1 MAASFIFGIGCLLMP
16 AFAMVINFKFSFLI
30 PFTETPYKPWRL
42 YVLMCGLPS
51 LISWLAVLNFPESPK
66 FTLKQGKQS
75 ETIEI
80 IKTVYSINTGKN
92 KNDLNII
99 SILDETTSIKSKYL
113 KDSKNIFKSMW
124 KQTAPIFMQPYLRNT
139 IIACIL
145 QFGILSTANGM
156 YIWFPYIVNKVA
168 MFTEANPSSRTRIC
182 DIIMSSKSS
191 NSSASTDCSEILDM
205 STFEIEFIFEFIY
218 LVGFFLLGLLINVIG
233 KITILIII
241 LIGCGIFGIITV
253 FVDIPIVSIYLFII
267 LLLVGLAVTVV
278 NAVSVDLYPTH
289 LRAMAVC
296 ITLMFGRIGSVF
308 GANMGAVLL
317 ETYCLTT
324 FFISGISL
332 IGKFY
337 KLIDLIDKT

>member
-16 AFAMVINFKFSFLI
+16 AFAMVINLKLFFKI

-51 LISWLAVLNFPESPK
+51 LISWLALLKFPESPK
-66 FTLKQGKQS
+66 FTLKQERQS
-75 ETIEI
+75 DTIEI
-80 IKTVYSINTGKN
+80 IKSVYSMNTGKS
-92 KNDLNII
+92 KNNIKII
-99 SILDETTSIKSKYL
+99 SILNETTSIKSKYL
-113 KDSKNIFKSMW
+113 TDSKNIFKSMW

-145 QFGILSTANGM
+145 QFGILSTSNGM

-168 MFTEANPSSRTRIC
+168 MYTEANPNSRKKIC
-182 DIIMSSKSS
+182 DIIMSKSS
-191 NSSASTDCSEILDM
+191 NSSESTDCSEILDM

-218 LVGFFLLGLLINVIG
+218 LVGFFLLGLLINTIG
-233 KITILIII
+233 KITILITL

-253 FVDIPIVSIYLFII
+253 FVDIPILSIYLFII

-278 NAVSVDLYPTH
+278 NAVSVDIYPTH

-308 GANMGAVLL
+308 GANMGAILL

-332 IGKFY
+332 IGNFVR
-337 KLIDLIDKT
+337 

>member
-16 AFAMVINFKFSFLI
+16 AFAMVINLQLNFFI
-30 PFTETPYKPWRL
+30 PFTETPYKPWRI
-42 YVLMCGLPS
+42 YVLICGLPS
-51 LISWLAVLNFPESPK
+51 LLSWLALLKFPESPK
-66 FTLKQGKQS
+66 FTLKQGKQT

-80 IKTVYSINTGKN
+80 LKSVYLMNTGKN
-92 KNDLNII
+92 DFNII
-99 SILDETTSIKSKYL
+99 SILNETTSIKSKYL
-113 KDSKNIFKSMW
+113 KDSKNILKSMW
-124 KQTAPIFMQPYLRNT
+124 KQTAPIFMQPYLQNT

-168 MFTEANPSSRTRIC
+168 MFTEGNPNSRTKIC
-182 DIIMSSKSS
+182 DIIMSS
-191 NSSASTDCSEILDM
+191 NSSSATDCSEILDI

-218 LVGFFLLGLLINVIG
+218 LVGFFLLGLLINIIG
-233 KITILIII
+233 KITILII
-241 LIGCGIFGIITV
+241 LLFGCGIFGIITV
-253 FVDIPIVSIYLFII
+253 FVDIPILSIYLFII

-278 NAVSVDLYPTH
+278 NAVTVDLYPTH

-332 IGKFY
+332 IGKF
-337 KLIDLIDKT
+337 I